1 MKVEYYSVDIKDGAS
16 KTSRSLRGVTLAAGQ
31 SFELPVENAAIFTE
45 TETVLLPSV
54 IIPKGSYKGQHL
66 VAYVSAINADSIS
79 LIPVNIPEGEAG
91 IEIGTIEQGT
101 NVTRMGRAAREL
113 DVQTSQYVALPRKT
127 TISAKYSK
135 VRSKKVSISDFPIKK
150 SAGHSL
156 IRKK

>member
-1 MKVEYYSVDIKDGAS
+1 MLTTQLTNELAPTLLRSEIDERIAKVRPSSTPLDQISRMVGARKAKSMKVEYYSVDIKDGAS

-79 LIPVNIPEGEAG
+79 LIP
-91 IEIGTIEQGT
+91 EIG
-101 NVTRMGRAAREL
+101 RAH
-113 DVQTSQYVALPRKT
+113 V
-127 TISAKYSK
+127 
-135 VRSKKVSISDFPIKK
+135 
-150 SAGHSL
+150 
-156 IRKK
+156 